1 MNYQHQII
9 IDYLKP
15 NTNIQ
20 NRLDL
25 KYKSI
30 QNNNSI
36 LELLTNKINKSK
48 SIEDIMNFKVKQNHI
63 NILNANLE
71 KEIKKIKNDLSIDD
85 RRKFRIIIIIINTP
99 LFDYLKNKTRNKE
112 EELIYWYVIALKNK
126 QYLLI
131 PNVCDDVFYEVLN
144 KLLLII
150 YNLNIDK
157 INIKERI
164 KKLDITNFSSTNI
177 QKYKILYN

>member
-1 MNYQHQII
+1 MNHQHQII

-48 SIEDIMNFKVKQNHI
+48 SIEDIMKIKIKQNHI

-71 KEIKKIKNDLSIDD
+71 KEIKKIKNDLSIDN
-85 RRKFRIIIIIINTP
+85 RRKFKIIIIIINTP
-99 LFDYLKNKTRNKE
+99 LFDYLKNKTKNIE
-112 EELIYWYVIALKNK
+112 EELIYLYTTAIKKK

-131 PNVCDDVFYEVLN
+131 PNVCDDVFYKVLN
-144 KLLLII
+144 KLLLILN
-150 YNLNIDK
+150 NLDIDK
-157 INIKERI
+157 INIEERI
-164 KKLDITNFSSTNI
+164 SKLDNINFSTTSI
-177 QKYKILYN
+177 QKYEITYN